1 MVMGTVGYMSPEQ
14 VKGQNADHRSDL
26 FSFGAILYEM
36 LSGKRAFSGETSV
49 ETMSAILKQDPPELT
64 ETNRTA
70 PPALERIVRH
80 CLEKNPEERF
90 QSARDVAF
98 NLANLSEISG
108 GSTALRALKAPR
120 RLRVWP
126 IAAGSLL
133 AGLIAGALLW
143 PRPGPDASPVFDWV
157 AFPLGTVDSARVSPA
172 RQTDVCSPGLEG
184 RP

>member
-1 MVMGTVGYMSPEQ
+1 
-14 VKGQNADHRSDL
+14 HRSDL

-98 NLANLSEISG
+98 NLANLSEMSG
-108 GSTALRALKAPR
+108 GSTALRALTAPR
-120 RLRVWP
+120 RWRVWP
-126 IAAGSLL
+126 IGAGSLMGGP
-133 AGLIAGALLW
+133 AARAL
-143 PRPGPDASPVFDWV
+143 V
-157 AFPLGTVDSARVSPA
+157 SAR
-172 RQTDVCSPGLEG
+172 
-184 RP
+184 

>member
-70 PPALERIVRH
+70 RLPRWSGSCATAWRRIRKSASSRRGMW
-80 CLEKNPEERF
+80 LSIWRISRRF
-90 QSARDVAF
+90 QVAAR
-98 NLANLSEISG
+98 
-108 GSTALRALKAPR
+108 
-120 RLRVWP
+120 
-126 IAAGSLL
+126 
-133 AGLIAGALLW
+133 
-143 PRPGPDASPVFDWV
+143 
-157 AFPLGTVDSARVSPA
+157 
-172 RQTDVCSPGLEG
+172 
-184 RP
+184 